1 MRSGTSRDGR
11 QQSRLIRGNKDG
23 FEICTV
29 DHQKDGAVR
38 LDATISFKGDTN
50 EVGVYAHEDEAYE
63 HDQYFKV
70 YVPSAGDALHPPD
83 DGFRRYDADGN
94 IAPFD
99 IDMDTVGWWYM
110 SCGRALGM
118 LNGNL
123 IEYDSSTLAPLGLV
137 VGADELVGKR
147 IGVINS
153 GLDADTC
160 SMMFEDE
167 EGMEG
172 ADCAAM
178 AGDIREQAVVLLDK
192 ETNVV
197 TVVQP
202 NEDGSY
208 WRKIVR
214 NKMVRMKE
222 VRRVKAAKLWAEQY
236 MEECGI
242 DDEECDVVSSW
253 GPYMTT
259 SGTAKKTAV
268 PGLTAPA
275 NL

>member
-1 MRSGTSRDGR
+1 
-11 QQSRLIRGNKDG
+11 
-23 FEICTV
+23 
-29 DHQKDGAVR
+29 
-38 LDATISFKGDTN
+38 
-50 EVGVYAHEDEAYE
+50 
-63 HDQYFKV
+63 
-70 YVPSAGDALHPPD
+70 
-83 DGFRRYDADGN
+83 
-94 IAPFD
+94 
-99 IDMDTVGWWYM
+99 M

-137 VGADELVGKR
+137 VGADELVGKKV
-147 IGVINS
+147 GVINS

-160 SMMFEDE
+160 IMMMDDE

-172 ADCAAM
+172 ADCASL
-178 AGDIREQAVVLLDK
+178 AGDTREQAVVMLDK
-192 ETNVV
+192 TGLV

-222 VRRVKAAKLWAEQY
+222 VRRVQAAKMWAAEL
-236 MEECGI
+236 MELE
-242 DDEECDVVSSW
+242 DEGEANVVSSW

-268 PGLTAPA
+268 PGLTAKSA
-275 NL
+275 L

>member
-1 MRSGTSRDGR
+1 
-11 QQSRLIRGNKDG
+11 
-23 FEICTV
+23 
-29 DHQKDGAVR
+29 
-38 LDATISFKGDTN
+38 
-50 EVGVYAHEDEAYE
+50 
-63 HDQYFKV
+63 
-70 YVPSAGDALHPPD
+70 
-83 DGFRRYDADGN
+83 
-94 IAPFD
+94 
-99 IDMDTVGWWYM
+99 MDTVGWWHL

-137 VGADELVGKR
+137 VGADELVGKK

-160 SMMFEDE
+160 EMMMEE
-167 EGMEG
+167 VEGMEG

-178 AGDIREQAVVLLDK
+178 AGDLREQAVVLLDP
-192 ETNVV
+192 ETGVV

-222 VRRVKAAKLWAEQY
+222 VRRVKAAKLWAAELLE
-236 MEECGI
+236 ME
-242 DDEECDVVSSW
+242 DERDANVVSSW

-259 SGTAKKTAV
+259 SGTAKKTSV
-268 PGLTAPA
+268 PGLTAPSA
-275 NL
+275 L

>member
-1 MRSGTSRDGR
+1 
-11 QQSRLIRGNKDG
+11 
-23 FEICTV
+23 
-29 DHQKDGAVR
+29 
-38 LDATISFKGDTN
+38 
-50 EVGVYAHEDEAYE
+50 
-63 HDQYFKV
+63 
-70 YVPSAGDALHPPD
+70 
-83 DGFRRYDADGN
+83 
-94 IAPFD
+94 
-99 IDMDTVGWWYM
+99 M

-137 VGADELVGKR
+137 VGADELVGKKV
-147 IGVINS
+147 GVINS

-160 SMMFEDE
+160 ALMMEE
-167 EGMEG
+167 VEGMEG

-178 AGDIREQAVVLLDK
+178 AGDIREQAVVMLDK
-192 ETNVV
+192 KTGVV

-222 VRRVKAAKLWAEQY
+222 VRRVKAAKLWAAELLNL
-236 MEECGI
+236 EE
-242 DDEECDVVSSW
+242 ESEAKVVSSW
-253 GPYMTT
+253 GPYVTT
-259 SGTAKKTAV
+259 SGTAKKTSV
-268 PGLTAPA
+268 PGLTAPS

>member
-1 MRSGTSRDGR
+1 MARETP
-11 QQSRLIRGNKDG
+11 
-23 FEICTV
+23 
-29 DHQKDGAVR
+29 
-38 LDATISFKGDTN
+38 TILF
-50 EVGVYAHEDEAYE
+50 
-63 HDQYFKV
+63 
-70 YVPSAGDALHPPD
+70 
-83 DGFRRYDADGN
+83 
-94 IAPFD
+94 IAFD

-160 SMMFEDE
+160 ALMFDEE

-172 ADCAAM
+172 ADCAAL
-178 AGDIREQAVVLLDK
+178 AADLREQAVVLLDNK
-192 ETNVV
+192 TNVV

-222 VRRVKAAKLWAEQY
+222 VRRVKAAKQWAADL
-236 MEECGI
+236 MGVEEG
-242 DDEECDVVSSW
+242 EANVVSSW
-253 GPYMTT
+253 GPYTTT

-268 PGLTAPA
+268 PGLTAPSA
-275 NL
+275 L

>member
-1 MRSGTSRDGR
+1 
-11 QQSRLIRGNKDG
+11 
-23 FEICTV
+23 
-29 DHQKDGAVR
+29 
-38 LDATISFKGDTN
+38 
-50 EVGVYAHEDEAYE
+50 
-63 HDQYFKV
+63 
-70 YVPSAGDALHPPD
+70 
-83 DGFRRYDADGN
+83 
-94 IAPFD
+94 
-99 IDMDTVGWWYM
+99 M

-137 VGADELVGKR
+137 VGADELVGKKV
-147 IGVINS
+147 GVINS

-160 SMMFEDE
+160 VMMMDDV

-172 ADCAAM
+172 ADCAAL
-178 AGDIREQAVVLLDK
+178 AGDLREQAVVMLDPSGL
-192 ETNVV
+192 V

-222 VRRVKAAKLWAEQY
+222 VRRVKAAKMWAAEL
-236 MEECGI
+236 MNLE
-242 DDEECDVVSSW
+242 DDSEANVVSSW
-253 GPYMTT
+253 GPYTTT

-268 PGLTAPA
+268 PGLTAKA
-275 NL
+275 AL

>member
-1 MRSGTSRDGR
+1 VSSISSSGSSLADFIRHIDTETAFSR
-11 QQSRLIRGNKDG
+11 QTPL
-23 FEICTV
+23 
-29 DHQKDGAVR
+29 
-38 LDATISFKGDTN
+38 
-50 EVGVYAHEDEAYE
+50 
-63 HDQYFKV
+63 
-70 YVPSAGDALHPPD
+70 PPLT
-83 DGFRRYDADGN
+83 YSESNLLYTA
-94 IAPFD
+94 FD
-99 IDMDTVGWWYM
+99 IAQDTVAWWYL

-137 VGADELVGKR
+137 VGADELLGKK

-160 SMMFEDE
+160 AIMFDE

-172 ADCAAM
+172 ADCAAL
-178 AGDIREQAVVLLDK
+178 AGDLREQAVVLLDK
-192 ETNVV
+192 VTNVV

-222 VRRVKAAKLWAEQY
+222 VRRVKSAKLWAAELLGL
-236 MEECGI
+236 E
-242 DDEECDVVSSW
+242 DDKEVKVVSSW
-253 GPYMTT
+253 GPYTTT
-259 SGTAKKTAV
+259 SGTAKKTSV

-275 NL
+275 QL

>member
-1 MRSGTSRDGR
+1 M
-11 QQSRLIRGNKDG
+11 GN
-23 FEICTV
+23 
-29 DHQKDGAVR
+29 
-38 LDATISFKGDTN
+38 
-50 EVGVYAHEDEAYE
+50 
-63 HDQYFKV
+63 
-70 YVPSAGDALHPPD
+70 
-83 DGFRRYDADGN
+83 
-94 IAPFD
+94 PFD
-99 IDMDTVGWWYM
+99 IDMDTVAWWYM

-192 ETNVV
+192 EGLV

-208 WRKIVR
+208 WRK
-214 NKMVRMKE
+214 MVRMKE
-222 VRRVKAAKLWAEQY
+222 VRRVKAAKMWAADLMGLE
-236 MEECGI
+236 
-242 DDEECDVVSSW
+242 DDGEANVVSSW

-259 SGTAKKTAV
+259 SGTAKKTSV
-268 PGLTAPA
+268 PGLTAPSA
-275 NL
+275 L

>member
-1 MRSGTSRDGR
+1 
-11 QQSRLIRGNKDG
+11 
-23 FEICTV
+23 
-29 DHQKDGAVR
+29 
-38 LDATISFKGDTN
+38 
-50 EVGVYAHEDEAYE
+50 
-63 HDQYFKV
+63 
-70 YVPSAGDALHPPD
+70 
-83 DGFRRYDADGN
+83 
-94 IAPFD
+94 
-99 IDMDTVGWWYM
+99 
-110 SCGRALGM
+110 M

-137 VGADELVGKR
+137 VGADELVGKKV
-147 IGVINS
+147 GVINS

-160 SMMFEDE
+160 SMMFDE

-178 AGDIREQAVVLLDK
+178 AGDLREQAVVMLDNK
-192 ETNVV
+192 TKVV

-222 VRRVKAAKLWAEQY
+222 VRRVKAAKLWAAEL
-236 MEECGI
+236 MDLE
-242 DDEECDVVSSW
+242 DDAEAKVVSSW

-268 PGLTAPA
+268 PGLTAPSA
-275 NL
+275 L

>member
-1 MRSGTSRDGR
+1 
-11 QQSRLIRGNKDG
+11 L
-23 FEICTV
+23 
-29 DHQKDGAVR
+29 
-38 LDATISFKGDTN
+38 
-50 EVGVYAHEDEAYE
+50 
-63 HDQYFKV
+63 
-70 YVPSAGDALHPPD
+70 
-83 DGFRRYDADGN
+83 
-94 IAPFD
+94 
-99 IDMDTVGWWYM
+99 DTVAWWYM

-137 VGADELVGKR
+137 VGADELLGKK

-160 SMMFEDE
+160 AIMFEDV

-172 ADCAAM
+172 ADCASM
-178 AGDIREQAVVLLDK
+178 AGDLREQAVVLLDK
-192 ETNVV
+192 ATNVV

-222 VRRVKAAKLWAEQY
+222 VRRVKSARAWAAEIMGLE
-236 MEECGI
+236 
-242 DDEECDVVSSW
+242 DEGGVKVVSSW

-259 SGTAKKTAV
+259 SGTAKKTSV

-275 NL
+275 VL

>member
-1 MRSGTSRDGR
+1 MQRFIFSVFSEFFSLVTQPFYRSAFDVT
-11 QQSRLIRGNKDG
+11 
-23 FEICTV
+23 EETV
-29 DHQKDGAVR
+29 A
-38 LDATISFKGDTN
+38 
-50 EVGVYAHEDEAYE
+50 
-63 HDQYFKV
+63 
-70 YVPSAGDALHPPD
+70 
-83 DGFRRYDADGN
+83 
-94 IAPFD
+94 
-99 IDMDTVGWWYM
+99 WWYM

-137 VGADELVGKR
+137 VGADELVGKKV
-147 IGVINS
+147 GVINS

-160 SMMFEDE
+160 ALTMDE

-172 ADCAAM
+172 ADCAAS
-178 AGDIREQAVVLLDK
+178 AGDLREQAVVMLDK
-192 ETNVV
+192 SGLV

-222 VRRVKAAKLWAEQY
+222 VRRVKAAKLWAAEL
-236 MEECGI
+236 MNLE
-242 DDEECDVVSSW
+242 DESEAKVVSSW

-268 PGLTAPA
+268 PGLTAKSA
-275 NL
+275 L